1 MNKQPT
7 PLAKEI
13 EQANLRAQYDEHV
26 KRLLSDKRVLAHIM
40 IGTIDEFSDHTVD
53 EAMNAITGTVALR
66 HISVDPS
73 DKNLREQ
80 LDTAP
85 KEGFIVGNSNEVKLP
100 SEETT
105 YYDIFFEAFLKDGE
119 IRKIYINVEAQK
131 SSYPG
136 YDLVTRG
143 VVYAARGISK
153 QMGTDYT
160 STDYDGAKKMYSI
173 WICMNPPGFNID
185 GKNVSE
191 TIVKYTLS
199 PKVLYPENLS
209 TDDVW
214 IGRYDLMTVVFVNL
228 GSTTSRNKLLGM
240 LSTLLSDKMSI
251 DEKRK
256 SLKKDYSFPMTM
268 EMEKEVAQMCNL
280 SDLIAEDRLAKQ
292 REEIVAEKDAEY
304 KVIIAEKDNTIAEK
318 DALIA
323 QLQAQLAAKND
334 AK

>member
-1 MNKQPT
+1 
-7 PLAKEI
+7 
-13 EQANLRAQYDEHV
+13 
-26 KRLLSDKRVLAHIM
+26 
-40 IGTIDEFSDHTVD
+40 
-53 EAMNAITGTVALR
+53 
-66 HISVDPS
+66 
-73 DKNLREQ
+73 
-80 LDTAP
+80 
-85 KEGFIVGNSNEVKLP
+85 
-100 SEETT
+100 
-105 YYDIFFEAFLKDGE
+105 
-119 IRKIYINVEAQK
+119 
-131 SSYPG
+131 
-136 YDLVTRG
+136 
-143 VVYAARGISK
+143 
-153 QMGTDYT
+153 
-160 STDYDGAKKMYSI
+160 
-173 WICMNPPGFNID
+173 MNPPGFNID

-199 PKVLYPENLS
+199 PEVLYPENLS